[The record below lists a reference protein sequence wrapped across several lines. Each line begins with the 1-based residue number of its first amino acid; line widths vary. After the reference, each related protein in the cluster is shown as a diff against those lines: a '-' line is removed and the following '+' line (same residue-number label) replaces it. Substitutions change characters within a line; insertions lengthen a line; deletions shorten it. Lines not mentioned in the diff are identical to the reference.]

1 MTTKKLT
8 ALIVGVLAVVYII
21 WLSPD
26 VPGLTYKGKAAL
38 GTAVFAIIIW
48 VTQAVE
54 DALSAFIIVF
64 LLAALKAGTLAN
76 AFSGFSNTALWLL
89 VVGFIMAACM
99 EKSGLSKRIALYM
112 VNLAGGSA
120 IKTYWAVAGIM
131 AILTFLVPSI
141 AARTLLMLPI
151 LVEIGKAFS
160 SNKGESNILKALM
173 FIVIMSGTMMSIGVL
188 TAHAANPITAGLI
201 EATTKQVVSWS
212 QWFMIGGPP
221 GFILAFLSI
230 LVIIYMW
237 PPEIKSL
244 GDGEAYIKREL
255 EALGKISKIE
265 IYTLIVF
272 LLTLVLWATDSI
284 HKVNVIIVGMLS
296 AIALLWPSAGL
307 MNWKEASGKVPWN
320 VFMLYGAG
328 LSMGATL
335 VSSGAAKWLAATFFS
350 PLAVYPEYVQII
362 LLILILTVIQVFFTG
377 GGPKTTAMTPI
388 VIAHAVTIGA
398 DPMIFALIVGMNV
411 HHQYLLPV
419 TNMPNAVL
427 VGTGHLST
435 PDVVKTGIVMS
446 ILSVVVMAIMVVT
459 YWNWM
464 GYIKM

>member
-1 MTTKKLT
+1 MSTKKIV
-8 ALIVGVLAVVYII
+8 ALIVGALAVIYIV

-26 VPGLTYKGKAAL
+26 VPGLSYKGKAAL

-48 VTQAVE
+48 ITQAVE

-99 EKSGLSKRIALYM
+99 EKCGLSKRIALYM

-131 AILTFLVPSI
+131 AVLTFLVPSI

-151 LVEIGKAFS
+151 LVEIGRAFS

-188 TAHAANPITAGLI
+188 TAHAGNPITAGLI
-201 EATTKQVVSWS
+201 EAATKQVISWS
-212 QWFMIGGPP
+212 QWFKIGGPP
-221 GFILAFLSI
+221 GFFLAFLSI
-230 LVIIYMW
+230 FVIIIMW
-237 PPEIKSL
+237 PPEVKTL

-255 EALGKISKIE
+255 EALGKISKTE
-265 IYTLIVF
+265 VYTLIVF
-272 LLTLVLWATDSI
+272 LLTLVLWATDS
-284 HKVNVIIVGMLS
+284 S
-296 AIALLWPSAGL
+296 IALLWPTAGL

-350 PLAVYPEYVQII
+350 PLAVYPQYMQII
-362 LLILILTVIQVFFTG
+362 MLIAILTVIQVFFTG

-388 VIAHAVTIGA
+388 VIAHAVAIGA

-419 TNMPNAVL
+419 TNMPNAVM
-427 VGTGHLST
+427 VGTGHLSSQ
-435 PDVVKTGIVMS
+435 DVMKTGFVMSVLSVIVMS
-446 ILSVVVMAIMVVT
+446 LMVVT
-459 YWNWM
+459 YWNWL
-464 GYIKM
+464 GYVKI